1 MFDGTALCI
10 GSMIPD
16 LDLLLP
22 GYRIFHA
29 LESLV
34 ILLPLALVFVI
45 LFDKIFAPRIAG
57 AANSNQ
63 RTVFVRLLCYCGVD
77 AFAVLKSKRFTP
89 RWLVRA
95 TYSTVIG
102 ILSHFLLDLPTHHWI
117 SYLRPFF
124 DGPMPSWFLQSYGF
138 VNTPVFGMVAVTRAR
153 VLQWVFSVG
162 FGLVALY
169 GLRYMKKH
177 QLLESGI
184 KLAN

>member
-1 MFDGTALCI
+1 MFNSTALCI

-16 LDLLLP
+16 LDLLLL

-29 LESLV
+29 LERLV

-45 LFDKIFAPRIAG
+45 LFDKILAPLIALAARSNHRNVFARFL
-57 AANSNQ
+57 
-63 RTVFVRLLCYCGVD
+63 RYCGMD

-89 RWLVRA
+89 RWLISG
-95 TYSTVIG
+95 TYSTIIG

-124 DGPMPSWFLQSYGF
+124 DGPMPSWFLQSYGY
-138 VNTPVFGMVAVTRAR
+138 VNIPFFGMFAVTRAR
-153 VLQWVFSVG
+153 VLQWIFSVG

-169 GLRYMKKH
+169 CLRYMKKH
-177 QLLESGI
+177 QLLE
-184 KLAN
+184 KLYP